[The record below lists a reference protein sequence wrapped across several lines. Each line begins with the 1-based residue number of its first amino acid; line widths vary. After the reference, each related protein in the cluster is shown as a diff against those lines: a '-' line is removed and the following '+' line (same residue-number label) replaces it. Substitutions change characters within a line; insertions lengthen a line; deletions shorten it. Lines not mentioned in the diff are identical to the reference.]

1 MKFKCECGKEFDNSQ
16 SFNGHKSRC
25 KVHQLAKYGSL
36 EKLDLANKIRS
47 KAGGVTNSKN
57 KQLKKLKKLSQ
68 WIAEEHKCEHCGKI
82 MTEKFGSGRFCSKA
96 CANSRLHS
104 EKTKEKI
111 AESTRQSMIKAWKEH
126 SENWTTN
133 RHINKKLCKICGKE
147 LAYVNTTGLCSHCLH
162 TTEIGKQ
169 QMIAS
174 GKQGYATM
182 KANGT
187 HKPWQSRNIISYAE
201 RFWMKVLSNNDIS
214 YQKELVV
221 RHENSNYFLDFY
233 IEINGNK
240 IDLEIDGKQHQ
251 YEDRIE
257 SDVIRDNYLKSLG
270 YIIYRIP
277 WNEISSEAGKLK
289 MQNKINKF
297 LKFYKT
303 L

>member
-1 MKFKCECGKEFDNSQ
+1 MKFRCECGKEFDNPQ
-16 SFNGHKSRC
+16 SFNGHKSHCRN
-25 KVHQLAKYGSL
+25 HQLAKYGN
-36 EKLDLANKIRS
+36 LDKMTKATKERS
-47 KAGGVTNSKN
+47 IVAGKTNSKN
-57 KQLKKLKKLSQ
+57 TELRKLKALSQ
-68 WIAEEHKCEHCGKI
+68 WIAEEHKCEHCGKV
-82 MTEKFGSGRFCSKA
+82 MTEKFGPGRFCSKA
-96 CANSRLHS
+96 CANSRVHS
-104 EKTKEKI
+104 EETKEKI
-111 AESTRQSMIKAWKEH
+111 RATERAKSKNLQKVC
-126 SENWTTN
+126 
-133 RHINKKLCKICGKE
+133 LICGKKIK
-147 LAYVNTTGLCSHCLH
+147 NCNITGLCVNCLH
-162 TTEIGKQ
+162 NTEIGKQ

-182 KANGT
+182 KANST

-201 RFWMKVLSNNDIS
+201 KFWMKVLANNDIS
-214 YQKELVV
+214 YQRELVV

-251 YEDRIE
+251 YEDRIK
-257 SDVIRDNYLKSLG
+257 SDIIRDNYLKSLG

-297 LKFYKT
+297 LEFYNA